1 MKTDPSKEA
10 ALIINSTGNGTV
22 TRKMVRERATELA
35 LINGRSV
42 QDVSVA
48 DWEQAKR
55 ELTGGTEIDPKEALL
70 EAAPEMERWDP
81 LPGSTGHI
89 IPVASIDG
97 EDDDGRSMGERLIDE
112 GVQEAE
118 HDQML
123 QAARANEKKDQRG
136 D

>member
-1 MKTDPSKEA
+1 MKTDPPQDA
-10 ALIINSTGNGTV
+10 VLIINSTGIGTV
-22 TRKMVRERATELA
+22 TRRMVRERATELA

-42 QDVSVA
+42 QDVSVT

-55 ELTGGTEIDPKEALL
+55 ELTGEPDQDPKEALL
-70 EAAPEMERWDP
+70 ESAPESERWDP

-89 IPVASIDG
+89 VPVTSIDG
-97 EDDDGRSMGERLIDE
+97 EDDDGQSMGEKLIDV
-112 GVQEAE
+112 GVQEAG

-123 QAARANEKKDQRG
+123 QAARAEEQKNKRG

>member
-1 MKTDPSKEA
+1 MKIDPSKEA
-10 ALIINSTGNGTV
+10 ALIINSTGIGTV

-35 LINGRSV
+35 LINGRSAQGV
-42 QDVSVA
+42 LAA

-55 ELTGGTEIDPKEALL
+55 ELTGEPDMDPKEALL
-70 EAAPEMERWDP
+70 ESAPESERWDP

-97 EDDDGRSMGERLIDE
+97 EDDDGRSVGEKLIDE

-118 HDQML
+118 HDQMF
-123 QAARANEKKDQRG
+123 QAARAEEKKDQRG
-136 D
+136 G